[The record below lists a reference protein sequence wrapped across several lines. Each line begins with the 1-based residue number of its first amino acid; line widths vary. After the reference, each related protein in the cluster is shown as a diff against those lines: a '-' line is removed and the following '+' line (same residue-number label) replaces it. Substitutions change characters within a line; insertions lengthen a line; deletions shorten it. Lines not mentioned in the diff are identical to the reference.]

1 MGRLEA
7 FAMSNKPWPLFRWKK
22 FWLWVDFGN
31 RFYDSGTIW
40 FWRTDGVSYHSE
52 SIYKLGY

>member
-7 FAMSNKPWPLFRWKK
+7 FAMSNKPWPSFLDGMETV
-22 FWLWVDFGN
+22 WLWVDFGN

-40 FWRTDGVSYHSE
+40 FWRTDGVSFQSPFTN
-52 SIYKLGY
+52 